1 MNDSPGHKSYSATD
15 IERYHNGLMTARER
29 HALEKAALED
39 PFLADALEGYAF
51 TTTPQKDLEEIKSRI
66 YQKTQAKKTVPFII
80 RYSWIKIAALFL
92 LVAGGGWL
100 IINSVNNKKELS
112 LAVPAITKPKPSNQS
127 TPLPD
132 STNSKEI
139 TASSPAEV
147 SAQASKTI
155 APARTKANKF
165 KTREPNNI
173 SDKPESNSLAG
184 QSNPITI
191 APATELNEG
200 APVAAISAKR
210 RESFNASSVAR
221 SRSFNAGD
229 SNPGYVNIPVKDSG
243 HSPGDTIRNVNVVLQ
258 PDKANN
264 DIEIVELK
272 SKHPVIAR
280 PSPRFETLEPAE
292 GWSQFNDYIADNIK
306 EPETYKE
313 KHVTGDVELAFDIN
327 QDGVPVNIT
336 VVRPLS
342 PSYDKKAIQLLKQ
355 GPTWKN
361 TKDKKGKITFHF

>member
-1 MNDSPGHKSYSATD
+1 MSGSPGHKSYSATD
-15 IERYHNGLMTARER
+15 IERYHNGQMTARER

-39 PFLADALEGYAF
+39 PFLADALEGYSF
-51 TTTPQKDLEEIKSRI
+51 TTSPQEDLEEINRRI
-66 YQKTQAKKTVPFII
+66 FQKTQAKKTVPFIK
-80 RYSWIKIAALFL
+80 RYSWVKIAALFL
-92 LVAGGGWL
+92 IVAGGGWL
-100 IINSVNNKKELS
+100 IMNSINNKTDIS
-112 LAVPAITKPKPSNQS
+112 QAVPAITKSTPSNQPAAL
-127 TPLPD
+127 TD
-132 STNSKEI
+132 SLSSKEL

-155 APARTKANKF
+155 LPAKTKASKIRTG
-165 KTREPNNI
+165 KTYKNSN
-173 SDKPESNSLAG
+173 KPESTSLAN
-184 QSNPITI
+184 QSNPITN
-191 APATELNEG
+191 APPTELNEQ
-200 APVAAISAKR
+200 APVAAMTAKR
-210 RESFNASSVAR
+210 KETFNASSAAR

-229 SNPGYVNIPVKDSG
+229 SNPGYVNIPVKDSNL
-243 HSPGDTIRNVNVVLQ
+243 SPGDTIRNVNVVLQ

-306 EPETYKE
+306 EPKTYRE
-313 KHVTGDVELAFDIN
+313 KPVSGDVELAFDIN
-327 QDGVPVNIT
+327 QVGMPVNIR
-336 VVRPLS
+336 VVRSLCS
-342 PSYDKKAIQLLKQ
+342 ACDKKAIELLQQ

>member
-1 MNDSPGHKSYSATD
+1 MSDSPGHKSYSATD
-15 IERYHNGLMTARER
+15 IERYHNGQMTARER

-39 PFLADALEGYAF
+39 PFLADALEGYSF
-51 TTTPQKDLEEIKSRI
+51 TTTQQKDLEEINRRI
-66 YQKTQAKKTVPFII
+66 FQKTQAKKTIPFIE

-100 IINSVNNKKELS
+100 ILNSVNNKKDIS
-112 LAVPAITKPKPSNQS
+112 QAVPAVTKSTPSNQ
-127 TPLPD
+127 PAALPD
-132 STNSKEI
+132 SISSKEH

-147 SAQASKTI
+147 STQASKTI
-155 APARTKANKF
+155 IPAKTKANKIRKG
-165 KTREPNNI
+165 KTYKNAN
-173 SDKPESNSLAG
+173 KPESTSLAS
-184 QSNPITI
+184 QSNPINT
-191 APATELNEG
+191 PATELNEQ
-200 APVAAISAKR
+200 APVAAMSAKR
-210 RESFNASSVAR
+210 KETFNASSAAR
-221 SRSFNAGD
+221 SRSFNTGD
-229 SNPGYVNIPVKDSG
+229 SNPGYVNIPVKDSNL
-243 HSPGDTIRNVNVVLQ
+243 SPGDTIRNINVVLQ

-306 EPETYKE
+306 EPKTYKE
-313 KHVTGDVELAFDIN
+313 KPVTGDVELAFDIN
-327 QDGVPVNIT
+327 QLGMPVNIR
-336 VVRPLS
+336 VVRSLCTS
-342 PSYDKKAIQLLKQ
+342 CDKKAIELLRQ

>member
-1 MNDSPGHKSYSATD
+1 MSESPGHKSYSAGD
-15 IERYHNGLMTARER
+15 IERYHNGLMSASER

-39 PFLADALEGYAF
+39 PFLADALEGYSF
-51 TTTPQKDLEEIKSRI
+51 TTTAQKDLEEINRRI
-66 YQKTQAKKTVPFII
+66 SQKNQAKNTVPFIN
-80 RYSWIKIAALFL
+80 RFSWIKIAALFL
-92 LVAGGGWL
+92 IVAGGGWL
-100 IINSVNNKKELS
+100 IFNSVNNKKEIS
-112 LAVPAITKPKPSNQS
+112 QAVPVTTKS
-127 TPLPD
+127 TPSIQPVPIPD
-132 STNSKEI
+132 SISSKEL

-147 SAQASKTI
+147 SAETAKNIT
-155 APARTKANKF
+155 PVRTKAKKF
-165 KTREPNNI
+165 TKPETTGMAN
-173 SDKPESNSLAG
+173 KPESSSIVSQAK
-184 QSNPITI
+184 PI
-191 APATELNEG
+191 ANPATVELNEV
-200 APVAAISAKR
+200 APMAAMSAKR
-210 RESFNASSVAR
+210 KETFNASSASR

-243 HSPGDTIRNVNVVLQ
+243 VSYGDTIRNVNVVLQ

-306 EPETYKE
+306 EPKTYKE
-313 KHVTGDVELAFDIN
+313 KPVTGDVELAFDIN
-327 QDGVPVNIT
+327 QDGMPVNIS
-336 VVRPLS
+336 VVRSLCTS
-342 PSYDKKAIQLLKQ
+342 CDKKAIELLRQ